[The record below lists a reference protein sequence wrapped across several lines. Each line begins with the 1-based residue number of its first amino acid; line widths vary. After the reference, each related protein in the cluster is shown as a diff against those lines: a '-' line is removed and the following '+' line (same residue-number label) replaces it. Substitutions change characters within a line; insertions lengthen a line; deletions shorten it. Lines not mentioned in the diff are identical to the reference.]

1 MQVAFYKET
10 YMKFKKLATALAMVA
25 GVGFAGSASAAFP
38 DKTITV
44 YVAYAAGGTT
54 DVTARAL
61 AQGMEKILGVPVA
74 VENKGGGGGTV
85 SATLLSKQKPDGYT
99 LLVTSTGVLSMRPLM
114 MKVAYK
120 PDDFTLLMQ
129 YSDYVGSLVVRK
141 DSPLDTVD
149 KFVEYAKKNPGMTY
163 ASSGTNTQQ
172 QIGVETFAKCKG
184 LSFKHVP
191 QKGGSGS
198 NTQLMGGHV
207 DFIAGSGSHLPFVQQ
222 GEFRE
227 LVVFHRTTPDPTKPG
242 IPIMSEIGCPPS
254 NPALGMIVVAP
265 KGLPADVAKKLE
277 ETLKKVTQEQS
288 FQDLLKKYN
297 LPYTYKSAAE
307 LKADLPKEI
316 DWYKQYLTETGMIMK

>member
-1 MQVAFYKET
+1 
-10 YMKFKKLATALAMVA
+10 MKLKKLTSAVVMATGVLA
-25 GVGFAGSASAAFP
+25 AGSAFAAYP

-44 YVAYAAGGTT
+44 YVSYAAGGTT

-74 VENKGGGGGTV
+74 VENKAGGGGSV
-85 SATLLSKQKPDGYT
+85 SATLLANQKPDGYT

-114 MKVAYK
+114 QKVSYS
-120 PDDFTLLMQ
+120 PSDFTVLMQ

-141 DSPLDTVD
+141 DSPLDTVE
-149 KFVEYAKKNPGMTY
+149 KFIEHATKNPGMTY

-172 QIGVETFAKCKG
+172 QIAVETLAKCKG
-184 LSFKHVP
+184 LTFKHVP

-198 NTQLMGGHV
+198 NTVLMGGHV
-207 DFIAGSGSHLPFVQQ
+207 DFIAGSGSHLPFVEQ

-227 LVVFHRTTPDPTKPG
+227 LLVFHRDTRDPTKPAV
-242 IPIMSEIGCPPS
+242 PIMSDIGCPPS

-277 ETLKKVTQEQS
+277 DTLKTVAEQKS
-288 FQDLLKKYN
+288 FQDLLTKYN
-297 LPYTYKSAAE
+297 LPYAYKGAAA
-307 LKADLPKEI
+307 LSVDIAKEI
-316 DWYKQYLTETGMIMK
+316 QWYSQYLKDTGFALK